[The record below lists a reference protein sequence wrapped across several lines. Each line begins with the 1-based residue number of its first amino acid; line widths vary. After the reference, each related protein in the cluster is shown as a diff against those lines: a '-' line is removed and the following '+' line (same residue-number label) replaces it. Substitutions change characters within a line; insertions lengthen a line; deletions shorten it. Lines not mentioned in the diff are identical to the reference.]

1 MKTFEQLKRR
11 AAVQFIF
18 TAIILCVAA
27 FFYVKTYYIFR
38 NASGSLLEKF
48 NSALPWGYLLLS
60 FLGVWFLMLLLCL
73 YKYRIVNKI
82 YGAYFGGVFGRIL
95 LLLEIAGVA
104 LFIFFLVK

>member
-1 MKTFEQLKRR
+1 MKTFEQLKTR

-38 NASGSLLEKF
+38 ATSGNFIEKF
-48 NSALPWGYLLLS
+48 NSALPWGYLMFS
-60 FLGVWFLMLLLCL
+60 FLGVWFLMLLLCFV
-73 YKYRIVNKI
+73 KYGTVSKI
-82 YGAYFGGVFGRIL
+82 YGSYFGGIFGRIL

-104 LFIFFLVK
+104 IFMFFLFK